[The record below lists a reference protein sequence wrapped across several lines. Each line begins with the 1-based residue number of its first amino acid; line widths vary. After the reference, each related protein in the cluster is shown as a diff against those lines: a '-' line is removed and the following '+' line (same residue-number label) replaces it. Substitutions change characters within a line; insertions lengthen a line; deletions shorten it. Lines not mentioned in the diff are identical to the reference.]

1 MADTA
6 TQAQTRPIV
15 SALDPVHLHA
25 KALNAINRIRRELLQ
40 TPTDYDLIADQLHS
54 ATSALETLRIV
65 DAFQVH
71 SGALA

>member
-6 TQAQTRPIV
+6 TLAQTRPTV

-25 KALNAINRIRRELLQ
+25 QAVNAINRIQRELLCEHSDHDQ
-40 TPTDYDLIADQLHS
+40 IAQQLYR

-65 DAFQVH
+65 DAH
-71 SGALA
+71 LTH

>member
-6 TQAQTRPIV
+6 TPAQTRPTV

-25 KALNAINRIRRELLQ
+25 QAVNAINRIQRELLSQ
-40 TPTDYDLIADQLHS
+40 HSDYDLIAQQLYR

-65 DAFQVH
+65 DAH
-71 SGALA
+71 LTH